1 MSQLTETVRQTAENT
16 RIASELSMIERNIS
30 DNSTEKVATMLAT
43 MSDIRASSAKITDI
57 ISLIEG
63 IAFQTNILALNAAVE
78 AARAGEQGRGFA
90 VVAGEVR
97 NLAQRSSTSARE
109 IKMLIESSMQFIQ
122 TGVEQAEDVGKNMR
136 HMNDAV
142 RQVTDLINEISGA
155 AHEQMLGIGQINQ
168 AVNEMDSV
176 TQQNASLVEEAS
188 AASASLME
196 QADVLNQLV
205 SKFIIGGDLSETAPG
220 VENEKSAVMV

>member
-1 MSQLTETVRQTAENT
+1 
-16 RIASELSMIERNIS
+16 
-30 DNSTEKVATMLAT
+30 
-43 MSDIRASSAKITDI
+43 
-57 ISLIEG
+57 
-63 IAFQTNILALNAAVE
+63 
-78 AARAGEQGRGFA
+78 
-90 VVAGEVR
+90 
-97 NLAQRSSTSARE
+97 
-109 IKMLIESSMQFIQ
+109 MLIESSMQFIQ

>member
-1 MSQLTETVRQTAENT
+1 
-16 RIASELSMIERNIS
+16 
-30 DNSTEKVATMLAT
+30 
-43 MSDIRASSAKITDI
+43 
-57 ISLIEG
+57 
-63 IAFQTNILALNAAVE
+63 
-78 AARAGEQGRGFA
+78 
-90 VVAGEVR
+90 
-97 NLAQRSSTSARE
+97 
-109 IKMLIESSMQFIQ
+109 MLIESSMQFIQ

-205 SKFIIGGDLSETAPG
+205 SKFIIDGDLSETAPG
-220 VENEKSAVMV
+220 VENEKSAAMV